1 MIKWQIVKYVTS
13 DCIGEIIK
21 ANQINM
27 AAGKIVMSSAKKLN
41 EKKIWLNKFLENE
54 WLIKRNM
61 VQRWLYN

>member
-61 VQRWLYN
+61 VLRWLYN